1 MCAYPDNLA
10 CLENIGDKLLNY
22 KDFMVHC
29 VPPFLLTEKLMTEDS
44 IIKFIN
50 TIPFF
55 NVFKDVEKQK
65 LISRA
70 NCFEKY
76 NQEDVIFKQ
85 GDPGETLYLTLQGKV
100 GLFRLGTID
109 AGEGRVSLKE
119 EIEKHV
125 TDLNPGTIFGEISM
139 LTECKRNATARVAS
153 AQAVVMKITKKLID
167 GLNHPTQIK
176 FHQQLLLSLATHLD
190 DMNSKFVDL
199 QYKYD
204 QDLKIKT

>member
-1 MCAYPDNLA
+1 M
-10 CLENIGDKLLNY
+10 
-22 KDFMVHC
+22 
-29 VPPFLLTEKLMTEDS
+29 TEEDS
-44 IIKFIN
+44 ITKFIN

-55 NVFKDVEKQK
+55 SVFKDVEKQK

-70 NCFEKY
+70 DCFEKY

-85 GDPGETLYLTLQGKV
+85 GDSGEILYLVLQGKV

-119 EIEKHV
+119 EVEKHV
-125 TDLNPGTIFGEISM
+125 TDLNPGAIFGEISM

-167 GLNHPTQIK
+167 SLNHPTQIK
-176 FHQQLLLSLATHLD
+176 FHQQLLLALATHLD
-190 DMNSKFVDL
+190 EMNSKFIDL

-204 QDLKIKT
+204 QDMKIKI